1 MTTMEKQQE
10 LLGRMVTRL
19 AADTANTATSKQLA
33 TKTTELLREVRKFNE
48 AMSNASQV
56 ATSHKKEVA

>member
-19 AADTANTATSKQLA
+19 ASDKANTATTKQLA
-33 TKTTELLREVRKFNE
+33 SKTTELLREVRKFND
-48 AMSNASQV
+48 AMSKPTQVTPLQKKVAS
-56 ATSHKKEVA
+56 